1 LTEREVL
8 VLETVVRSGGE
19 SPAAIARQTGLSSR
33 LIEPILER
41 LVQLNYVSR
50 TGTRYQGVAR
60 PSGP

>member
-1 LTEREVL
+1 ML

-50 TGTRYQGVAR
+50 TGASYQGVAW

>member
-1 LTEREVL
+1 MTEREVL
-8 VLETVVRSGGE
+8 VLETVIRSGGE

-50 TGTRYQGVAR
+50 TGTRYQGIAW